1 MKHFKYYLYGSH
13 FTLQT
18 DHQALLSALKNNRG
32 NKTYQSRLTRRVDRL
47 LPFHFKVEH
56 IAGKDMGF
64 ADYLSRHP
72 NSPPTGENMNEN
84 HVINIITSLK
94 YALLTQQRKLANQ
107 NARKTRTYNDVKN
120 HSNRNEQKQHAFC
133 QINANNQSLFF
144 KPSYLT
150 NFQINNSKQHN
161 HYHPKQITQDLLTS
175 KVYITTRRRPNL
187 DTNNIPITKRHRAQ
201 NKTKMDTPQNLTES
215 NTNTIATQTEE
226 TNNTGL
232 GRTPLNTRQQYNP
245 FANTNNE
252 QLPEYLKNLHKVLGE
267 EFIAEAT
274 RADPQSRSLLQIV
287 QDKDW
292 TTLKHFSRYWHSL
305 KRDLGVTPTGCIL
318 YDGKLFIPT
327 QLRKPIMNAIHRKHP
342 GQTGMMHL
350 ANLIWFPRIHR
361 EIVTLTQNCQPCIK
375 TGKNLKPLIPKNKIS
390 ELPALVEPN
399 EEVQLDFA
407 GPITDEQYKE
417 SYILASVDRYS
428 RYLHAKV
435 YHNCDAETAISYL
448 NQYIKFHG
456 IPKNIRCD
464 QAQAFKSR
472 QFEIFCKNNNIKLIL
487 APVGDHRAT
496 GMIERLIQ
504 TIKRRLSAIN
514 SDTNWSQVTLA
525 DKVAQIIQEIKLIP
539 NTSTQITPYTA
550 HFGRK
555 ANTPLSNITTKPSQN
570 NLSYKNIKNFYLD
583 KRRGL
588 KQPMLNAESIWNI
601 ETDSEPEL
609 DIRFNE
615 DTPDE
620 DSASDNSTLQNVKKK
635 AAKRKLTSPIKIIPD
650 KLTLTF
656 GDKTTTITKT
666 KKQVARKT
674 LSRRS
679 QEPRGTLKPLWN
691 IIPDGT
697 IINYSPTTIT
707 LDTHN
712 RKNVVVRKNDLAII
726 NETKP
731 RLMHFVAC
739 KTVREYNR
747 NQEKIK
753 EFLLTEKKNQKNQP
767 NKKLTDHA
775 PES

>member
-1 MKHFKYYLYGSH
+1 
-13 FTLQT
+13 
-18 DHQALLSALKNNRG
+18 
-32 NKTYQSRLTRRVDRL
+32 
-47 LPFHFKVEH
+47 
-56 IAGKDMGF
+56 
-64 ADYLSRHP
+64 
-72 NSPPTGENMNEN
+72 
-84 HVINIITSLK
+84 
-94 YALLTQQRKLANQ
+94 
-107 NARKTRTYNDVKN
+107 
-120 HSNRNEQKQHAFC
+120 
-133 QINANNQSLFF
+133 
-144 KPSYLT
+144 
-150 NFQINNSKQHN
+150 
-161 HYHPKQITQDLLTS
+161 
-175 KVYITTRRRPNL
+175 
-187 DTNNIPITKRHRAQ
+187 
-201 NKTKMDTPQNLTES
+201 
-215 NTNTIATQTEE
+215 
-226 TNNTGL
+226 
-232 GRTPLNTRQQYNP
+232 
-245 FANTNNE
+245 
-252 QLPEYLKNLHKVLGE
+252 
-267 EFIAEAT
+267 
-274 RADPQSRSLLQIV
+274 
-287 QDKDW
+287 
-292 TTLKHFSRYWHSL
+292 
-305 KRDLGVTPTGCIL
+305 
-318 YDGKLFIPT
+318 
-327 QLRKPIMNAIHRKHP
+327 MNAIHRKHP

-390 ELPALVEPN
+390 ELPALEPN

-428 RYLHAKV
+428 RYPHARV

-456 IPKNIRCD
+456 IPRNIRCD

-525 DKVAQIIQEIKLIP
+525 DKVAEIIQEIKLIP
-539 NTSTQITPYTA
+539 NTTTQITPYTA

-555 ANTPLSNITTKPSQN
+555 ANTQLSNITTKPSQN
-570 NLSYKNIKNFYLD
+570 NLTYKNIKNFNLD

-620 DSASDNSTLQNVKKK
+620 DSASDNSTPQNVKKK
-635 AAKRKLTSPIKIIPD
+635 AVKRKHTSPIKIIPD

-674 LSRRS
+674 LARRS

-697 IINYSPTTIT
+697 ITNYSPTTIT

-712 RKNVVVRKNDLAII
+712 RKNVVVRKNDLA
-726 NETKP
+726 
-731 RLMHFVAC
+731 M
-739 KTVREYNR
+739 
-747 NQEKIK
+747 
-753 EFLLTEKKNQKNQP
+753 
-767 NKKLTDHA
+767 
-775 PES
+775 